1 MIDHPSP
8 PFHWPG
14 GIPPEIK
21 ADPNGNITLEQ
32 ANEEAKGW
40 LLYVEVCY
48 LFPAHPRSSLRN
60 LRHGSI
66 LNWF

>member
-1 MIDHPSP
+1 MVAPPSR

-21 ADPNGNITLEQ
+21 ANPNDVTIQQ

-40 LLYVEVCY
+40 LLFVEVS
-48 LFPAHPRSSLRN
+48 RSLVS
-60 LRHGSI
+60 
-66 LNWF
+66 